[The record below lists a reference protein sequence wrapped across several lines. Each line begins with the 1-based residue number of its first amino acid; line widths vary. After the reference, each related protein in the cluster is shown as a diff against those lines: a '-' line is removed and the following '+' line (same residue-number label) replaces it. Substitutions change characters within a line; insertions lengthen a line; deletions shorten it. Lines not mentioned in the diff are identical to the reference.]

1 MRFKSPVIPPI
12 DQNPSASIPVILV
25 DKYSNRPGV
34 RYSMNE
40 QCKCCLES
48 FPPQTRTCLSTT
60 YTRIPWPALLSP
72 QQHPHSSLFPLLF
85 AGSPQLSL
93 LPHHEE
99 SRHKISILRNITT
112 PPTPPNPPFPSVL
125 PFLAVVAYL
134 PLHCSSTQAIRSI
147 RHHLLPQLRALF
159 HLSLGS
165 EQGSAYP
172 SSIISLS
179 FPKLTA
185 HF

>member
-60 YTRIPWPALLSP
+60 YTRIPWPLP
-72 QQHPHSSLFPLLF
+72 PFPT
-85 AGSPQLSL
+85 
-93 LPHHEE
+93 
-99 SRHKISILRNITT
+99 TT
-112 PPTPPNPPFPSVL
+112 PTLHPLPSSVCRQSPTFFSSSPRGKQTQNIHLEEHNNPPNPPQP
-125 PFLAVVAYL
+125 P
-134 PLHCSSTQAIRSI
+134 
-147 RHHLLPQLRALF
+147 
-159 HLSLGS
+159 LSLGP
-165 EQGSAYP
+165 AL
-172 SSIISLS
+172 SSSGCLPAFTLLLHASDSVHPPPPTSTITGS
-179 FPKLTA
+179 FPS
-185 HF
+185 FPRF